1 MKKLI
6 FKGCGTARQGSK
18 GVYDLIAQDGLNTL
32 GFSTGGLDGIF
43 GKKTRDATI
52 KYQQLKGL
60 SPDGII
66 GCEVWRSLQQDVV
79 GKGR

>member
-6 FKGCGTARQGSK
+6 FKGCGTARQRSK

-43 GKKTRDATI
+43 GKQTRDATI

-60 SPDGII
+60 STDGII

>member
-6 FKGCGTARQGSK
+6 F
-18 GVYDLIAQDGLNTL
+18 
-32 GFSTGGLDGIF
+32 
-43 GKKTRDATI
+43 
-52 KYQQLKGL
+52 KGL